1 MKKIIL
7 VITLSLIIITISACS
22 KNLSGKKSSSSSSS
36 LKQIQTK
43 KYNFLVSTKRK
54 IIGKRIIK
62 DYGTYCRTF
71 KYSGSFKYLLI
82 NKKIDK
88 IIKPEAEKAGA
99 NAYLNMIMTSSYYA
113 PQSSKM
119 PVYNVHVCGE
129 LVKLKKSS

>member
-7 VITLSLIIITISACS
+7 GMILLVLILNISACS
-22 KNLSGKKSSSSSSS
+22 KNLSSKKLVSPS
-36 LKQIQTK
+36 KQIQTK

-54 IIGKRIIK
+54 IAGKRIIK
-62 DYGTYCRTF
+62 NYGTYCRTF
-71 KYSGSFKYLLI
+71 KYFGSFKYLLI

-88 IIKPEAEKAGA
+88 IIKPVAKKVGA

-113 PQSSKM
+113 SQSSKM
-119 PVYNVHVCGE
+119 SAYSVHVCGE

>member
-7 VITLSLIIITISACS
+7 GMTLLLLILNISACS
-22 KNLSGKKSSSSSSS
+22 KNLSSKKSVSPS
-36 LKQIQTK
+36 KQIQTK

-54 IIGKRIIK
+54 IAGKRIIK
-62 DYGTYCRTF
+62 NYGTYCRTF
-71 KYSGSFKYLLI
+71 KYSGSFKYLLV

-88 IIKPEAEKAGA
+88 IIKPKAKKVGA

-113 PQSSKM
+113 SQSSKM
-119 PVYNVHVCGE
+119 SAYNVHVCGE